1 MKKKFFYAVAC
12 ILSLAIVGCQYD
24 DAEVWDAIN
33 NQEKRITDLEEWQ
46 KTTNDNIAA
55 LQAIVNGSNDYITS
69 VEELKEGDEVVG
81 YTIHFYRQGEVTIYN
96 GKKGDKGETG
106 ESPVIGVTPGDDG
119 RWYWTV
125 NGEIMKDANDNPVC
139 ASGKDGEDGVSPT
152 VVTPMVK
159 LGMELGDE
167 YQPYASYLSVDD
179 GQTWTQLTVP
189 MGWQDYCLHSIYDYG
204 DYYSFQ
210 FYSAENGY
218 YSNISIPKYGIKLIF
233 YLCMSNNSIYNRFSI
248 SNGKCNVPEGEPF
261 KIEVYSSDGEWSYE
275 VEDGAG
281 WNFSR
286 EGDYLVCSSSSEGSA
301 KLKFTY
307 YGSDN
312 EVTYFQIVLSTYV
325 MNTIYRSDNPAL
337 VDALVNWYGN
347 GILDENGNIDVIPNL
362 ANTQYLYLDNVNLTS
377 LKGLEGFVGL
387 ETLHCSNN
395 QLTELDLSA
404 LTNLMELNC
413 SNNQLTELDLSALTN
428 LKLLYCSY
436 NQLTKLDIS
445 NNLALEYLSCMSSQL
460 KTLDVTNNKNL
471 TYLEVDNNQ
480 LESIDISQNTALQTL
495 WIPSNKLT
503 SLDLSSNPNLNYLYC
518 QSNCLSTLDVS
529 NIINLY
535 NLNCGNQRDA
545 SGNNQ
550 TLILTLSNSQ
560 RENWENVWQY
570 YEMNNNVSLAE

>member
-139 ASGKDGEDGVSPT
+139 ASGKDGEDGISPT
-152 VVTPMVK
+152 VATPMVK

-312 EVTYFQIVLSTYV
+312 EVTYFQIVLTTYV

-428 LKLLYCSY
+428 LKLLYCSN

>member
-12 ILSLAIVGCQYD
+12 ILSLAIIGCQYD

-33 NQEKRITDLEEWQ
+33 NQEERITDLEEWQ

-125 NGEIMKDANDNPVC
+125 NGELMKDANDNPVC
-139 ASGKDGEDGVSPT
+139 ASGKDGEDGISPT
-152 VVTPMVK
+152 VATPMVK

-189 MGWQDYCLHSIYDYG
+189 IGWQEYCLQSINDYG
-204 DYYSFQ
+204 DHYSFQ
-210 FYSAENGY
+210 FYSSENGY
-218 YSNISIPKYGIKLIF
+218 YTYINIPRYGVKLQF
-233 YLCMSNNSIYNRFSI
+233 YLYMLNNIYNGFSI

-261 KIEVYSSDGEWSYE
+261 KIEVYE

-301 KLKFTY
+301 KLKFTHY
-307 YGSDN
+307 SLDN

-347 GILDENGNIDVIPNL
+347 GILDENGDIEVIPYL
-362 ANTQYLYLDNVNLTS
+362 ANSKYINLNFSNLTS

-387 ETLHCSNN
+387 E
-395 QLTELDLSA
+395 ELY
-404 LTNLMELNC
+404 C
-413 SNNQLTELDLSALTN
+413 VNNQLTELDLSALTN
-428 LKLLYCSY
+428 LKLLYCSN
-436 NQLTKLDIS
+436 NQLTELDIS
-445 NNLALEYLSCMSSQL
+445 NNLALENLSCMSNQL
-460 KTLDVTNNKNL
+460 KAIDVTKNKNL
-471 TYLEVDNNQ
+471 YFLGLDYNQ
-480 LESIDISQNTALQTL
+480 LESIDISQNTILQTL
-495 WIPSNKLT
+495 RIPGNKLKT
-503 SLDLSSNPNLNYLYC
+503 LDLSSNTNLNNLYC

-535 NLNCGNQRDA
+535 DLYCGNQRDA

-550 TLILTLSNSQ
+550 TLILTLSDSQ
-560 RENWENVWQY
+560 REDWNNFWQY

>member
-33 NQEKRITDLEEWQ
+33 NQEERITDLEEWQ

-139 ASGKDGEDGVSPT
+139 ASGKDGEDGISPT
-152 VVTPMVK
+152 VATPMVK

-312 EVTYFQIVLSTYV
+312 EVTYFQIVLTTYV

>member
-12 ILSLAIVGCQYD
+12 ILSLAIIGCQYD

-125 NGEIMKDANDNPVC
+125 NGELMKDANDNPVC
-139 ASGKDGEDGVSPT
+139 ASGKDGEDGISPT
-152 VVTPMVK
+152 VATPMVK

-312 EVTYFQIVLSTYV
+312 EVTYFQIVLTTYV

>member
-139 ASGKDGEDGVSPT
+139 ASGKDGEDGISPT
-152 VVTPMVK
+152 VATPMVK

-301 KLKFTY
+301 KLKFTHY
-307 YGSDN
+307 SLDN

-347 GILDENGNIDVIPNL
+347 SILDENGDIEVIPYL
-362 ANTQYLYLDNVNLTS
+362 ANSKYINLNFSNLTS

-503 SLDLSSNPNLNYLYC
+503 SLDLSSNPNLNNLYC

-535 NLNCGNQRDA
+535 NLNCGDQRDA

>member
-12 ILSLAIVGCQYD
+12 ILSLAIIGCQYD

-125 NGEIMKDANDNPVC
+125 NGELMKDANDNPVC
-139 ASGKDGEDGVSPT
+139 ASGKDGEDGISPT
-152 VVTPMVK
+152 VATPMVK

-307 YGSDN
+307 YGLDN
-312 EVTYFQIVLSTYV
+312 EVTYFQIVLTTYV

-535 NLNCGNQRDA
+535 NLNCGDQRDA

>member
-106 ESPVIGVTPGDDG
+106 EAPVIGVTPGDDG

-125 NGEIMKDANDNPVC
+125 NGELMKDANDNPVC
-139 ASGKDGEDGVSPT
+139 ASGKDGEDGISPT
-152 VVTPMVK
+152 VATPMVK

-189 MGWQDYCLHSIYDYG
+189 MGWQEYCLQSINDYG
-204 DYYSFQ
+204 DHYSFQ
-210 FYSAENGY
+210 FYSSENGY
-218 YSNISIPKYGIKLIF
+218 YTYINIPRYGVKLQF
-233 YLCMSNNSIYNRFSI
+233 YLYMLNNIYNGFSI

-301 KLKFTY
+301 KLKFTHY
-307 YGSDN
+307 SLDN

-428 LKLLYCSY
+428 LKLLYCSN

-503 SLDLSSNPNLNYLYC
+503 SLDLSSNPNLNNLYC

>member
-12 ILSLAIVGCQYD
+12 ILSLAIIGCQYD

-125 NGEIMKDANDNPVC
+125 NGELMKDANDNPVC
-139 ASGKDGEDGVSPT
+139 ASGKDGEDGISPT
-152 VVTPMVK
+152 VATPMVK

-189 MGWQDYCLHSIYDYG
+189 IGWQEYCLQSINDYG
-204 DYYSFQ
+204 DHYSFQ
-210 FYSAENGY
+210 FYSSENGY
-218 YSNISIPKYGIKLIF
+218 YTYINIPRYGVKLQF
-233 YLCMSNNSIYNRFSI
+233 YLYMLNNIYNGFSI

-301 KLKFTY
+301 KLKFTHY
-307 YGSDN
+307 SLDN

-347 GILDENGNIDVIPNL
+347 SILDENGDIEVIPYL
-362 ANTQYLYLDNVNLTS
+362 ANSKYINLNFSNLTS

-387 ETLHCSNN
+387 E
-395 QLTELDLSA
+395 ELY
-404 LTNLMELNC
+404 C
-413 SNNQLTELDLSALTN
+413 VNNQLTELDLSALTN
-428 LKLLYCSY
+428 LKLLYCSN
-436 NQLTKLDIS
+436 NQLTELDIS
-445 NNLALEYLSCMSSQL
+445 NNLALENLSCMSNQL
-460 KTLDVTNNKNL
+460 KAIDVTKNKNL
-471 TYLEVDNNQ
+471 YFLGLDYNQ
-480 LESIDISQNTALQTL
+480 LESIDISQNTILQTL
-495 WIPSNKLT
+495 RIPGNKLKT
-503 SLDLSSNPNLNYLYC
+503 LDLSSNTNLNNLYC

-535 NLNCGNQRDA
+535 DLYCGNQRDA

-550 TLILTLSNSQ
+550 TLILTLSDSQ
-560 RENWENVWQY
+560 REDWNNFWQY

>member
-12 ILSLAIVGCQYD
+12 ILSLAIIGCQYD

-125 NGEIMKDANDNPVC
+125 NGELMKDANDNPVC
-139 ASGKDGEDGVSPT
+139 ASGKDGEDGISPT
-152 VVTPMVK
+152 VATPMVK

-179 GQTWTQLTVP
+179 GQTWTQLTIP
-189 MGWQDYCLHSIYDYG
+189 MGWQNNSLESINDYG
-204 DYYSFQ
+204 DYYSFR
-210 FYSAENGY
+210 FYSAQDGY
-218 YSNISIPKYGIKLIF
+218 YSTLNIPKYGVKLSF
-233 YLCMSNNSIYNRFSI
+233 YFYSMDDSQYNGYGI
-248 SNGKCNVPEGEPF
+248 SNGKYKVPEGMPF
-261 KIEVYSSDGEWSYE
+261 KIMVRSNDGEWTYE
-275 VEDGAG
+275 VENGTE

-301 KLKFTY
+301 KLKFTHY
-307 YGSDN
+307 SLDN

-347 GILDENGNIDVIPNL
+347 SILDENGDIEVIPYL
-362 ANTQYLYLDNVNLTS
+362 ANSKYINLNFSNLTS

-387 ETLHCSNN
+387 EELYCVNN

-404 LTNLMELNC
+404 LTNLKLLYCN
-413 SNNQLTELDLSALTN
+413 NNQLTELDLSALTN
-428 LKLLYCSY
+428 LKLLYCSN
-436 NQLTKLDIS
+436 NQLTELDIS
-445 NNLALEYLSCMSSQL
+445 NNLALENLSCMSNQL

-495 WIPSNKLT
+495 WILSNKLT
-503 SLDLSSNPNLNYLYC
+503 SLDLSSNPNLNNLYC

>member
-33 NQEKRITDLEEWQ
+33 NQEERITDLEEWQ

-125 NGEIMKDANDNPVC
+125 NGELMKDANDNPVC
-139 ASGKDGEDGVSPT
+139 ASGKDGEDGISPT
-152 VVTPMVK
+152 VATPMVK

-535 NLNCGNQRDA
+535 NLNCGDQRDA

>member
-33 NQEKRITDLEEWQ
+33 NQEERITDLEEWQ

-139 ASGKDGEDGVSPT
+139 ASGKDGEDGISPT
-152 VVTPMVK
+152 VATPMVK

-307 YGSDN
+307 YGLDN
-312 EVTYFQIVLSTYV
+312 EVTYFQIVLTTYV

-535 NLNCGNQRDA
+535 NLNCGDQRDA

>member
-12 ILSLAIVGCQYD
+12 ILSLAIIGCQYD

-69 VEELKEGDEVVG
+69 VEELKEGDEIVG
-81 YTIHFYRQGEVTIYN
+81 YTINFHRQGEVTIYN

-125 NGEIMKDANDNPVC
+125 NGELMKDANDNPVC
-139 ASGKDGEDGVSPT
+139 ASGKDGEDGISPT
-152 VVTPMVK
+152 VATPMVK

-189 MGWQDYCLHSIYDYG
+189 IGWQDYCLQSINDYG
-204 DYYSFQ
+204 DHYSFQ
-210 FYSAENGY
+210 FYSSENGY
-218 YSNISIPKYGIKLIF
+218 YTYINIPRYGVKLQF
-233 YLCMSNNSIYNRFSI
+233 YLYMLNNIYNGFSI

-301 KLKFTY
+301 KLKFTHY
-307 YGSDN
+307 SLDN

-347 GILDENGNIDVIPNL
+347 SILDENGDIEVIPYL
-362 ANTQYLYLDNVNLTS
+362 ANSKYINLNFSNLTS

-387 ETLHCSNN
+387 E
-395 QLTELDLSA
+395 ELY
-404 LTNLMELNC
+404 C
-413 SNNQLTELDLSALTN
+413 VNNQLTELDLSALTN
-428 LKLLYCSY
+428 LKLLYCSN
-436 NQLTKLDIS
+436 NQLTELDIS
-445 NNLALEYLSCMSSQL
+445 NNLALENLSCMSNQL
-460 KTLDVTNNKNL
+460 KAIDVTKNKNL
-471 TYLEVDNNQ
+471 YFLGLDYNQ
-480 LESIDISQNTALQTL
+480 LESIDISQNTILQTL
-495 WIPSNKLT
+495 RIPGNKLKT
-503 SLDLSSNPNLNYLYC
+503 LDLSSNTNLNNLYC

-535 NLNCGNQRDA
+535 DLYCGNQRDA

-550 TLILTLSNSQ
+550 TLILTLSDSQ
-560 RENWENVWQY
+560 REDWNNFWQY

>member
-261 KIEVYSSDGEWSYE
+261 KIEVYSSGGEWSYE

-503 SLDLSSNPNLNYLYC
+503 SLDLSSNPNLNNLYC